1 MNLSP
6 SNLGANLS
14 SASLLDPDPAASC
27 FLDDPNPYGAIH
39 HQPINHLFHFPVD
52 DHAIRARDS
61 YLFRGGG
68 GGDRGGGVGG
78 GESSGR
84 DGREGGG
91 EDPSLLHLHA
101 EIRNRDLPLRRRR
114 TFCGV
119 VLPLPLPPALYGL
132 LPE

>member
-27 FLDDPNPYGAIH
+27 FLDDPG
-39 HQPINHLFHFPVD
+39 
-52 DHAIRARDS
+52 
-61 YLFRGGG
+61 
-68 GGDRGGGVGG
+68 GGGVGG

-91 EDPSLLHLHA
+91 EDPSLLHLHD
-101 EIRNRDLPLRRRR
+101 EIRDQDLPLRRRR
-114 TFCGV
+114 TFFCGV
-119 VLPLPLPPALYGL
+119 LLRLPLPPALYGL
-132 LPE
+132 LLAE